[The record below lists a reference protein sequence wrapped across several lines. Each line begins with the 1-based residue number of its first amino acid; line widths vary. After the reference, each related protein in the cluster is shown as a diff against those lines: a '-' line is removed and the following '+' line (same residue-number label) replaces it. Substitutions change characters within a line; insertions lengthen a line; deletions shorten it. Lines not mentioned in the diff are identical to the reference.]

1 MQSRDATEEGNV
13 LAYLIIGVIIN
24 KYHPH
29 QDVKYSKNKQPSRLQ
44 KKNTVH
50 Q

>member
-24 KYHPH
+24 KYHPT
-29 QDVKYSKNKQPSRLQ
+29 PRC
-44 KKNTVH
+44 
-50 Q
+50 